1 MRDMAEAQAPFLP
14 VRFIPRQID
23 VERRAGGTLVLRN
36 RIPLRA
42 PGPHIPALLRRQA
55 ALNPMRIW
63 LAQRRGPDR
72 VWLTV
77 NYGAAVAQV
86 DALTQFLLD
95 LREPGRPIMVLS
107 GNSIEHGLLALA
119 AMQAR
124 MPLAPITPA
133 YSLLSNDHEKLKAM
147 AALLDPAAVFVQNA
161 RQFERAL
168 RVLDLSHVKK
178 VLYVDDPIPSFPSAS
193 WASALATPVS
203 DEVSASV
210 AAIDHDTVAKYLFT
224 SGSTGKAKAVITTQR
239 MLTSATAMA
248 TQLIESEADPAAPVK
263 LDWLPWSH
271 VMGGSAVFHGVL
283 EEGGTLYIDDGRP
296 VPGAFEES
304 IRNLKEISPVDY
316 ANVPAG
322 YAMLVEALERDEIL
336 AGNFFRNLRTLLYAG
351 ARLPDDI
358 CARMQALAV
367 HYTAHRIPFVSGY
380 GSTETGPSGT
390 WVFWATERVG
400 LLGLP
405 QPGVELKLVP
415 LDEVRYEVRFRSST
429 VTPGYLHEPELTRQA
444 FDEEG
449 FYKMGDAASFVDA
462 RDPHEG
468 LVFAGRIAEEF
479 KLQSGVFVRVGTLRV
494 QIVDATAP
502 LLRDVV
508 VAGADRAFIGL
519 LAWPNLEACR
529 TFLNQPSASLAE
541 IIQSP
546 VLHAALAQRLMAHNR
561 SHPGSSTRIRRLLL
575 LAEPPSMDAG
585 EMTDK
590 GYVNQRRVL
599 ERRTEEIARLFADHP
614 DQAALR
620 IAD

>member
-1 MRDMAEAQAPFLP
+1 MRDRAEARAPFLP

-23 VERRAGGTLVLRN
+23 VERCAGGTLILRN
-36 RIPLRA
+36 RIALRA
-42 PGPHIPALLRRQA
+42 PAPHIPALLRRQA
-55 ALNPMRIW
+55 ERNPTRIW

-72 VWLTV
+72 AWLTV
-77 NYGAAVAQV
+77 NYGAAAKQV

-95 LREPGRPIMVLS
+95 LRAPGRPIMILS

-133 YSLLSNDHEKLKAM
+133 YSLLSNDHAKLKAM
-147 AALLDPAAVFVQNA
+147 AVLLDPAVVFVQNA

-168 RVLDLSHVKK
+168 GALDLSRVKK
-178 VLYVDDPIPSFPSAS
+178 VLYVDDPIPDVPTAT

-224 SGSTGKAKAVITTQR
+224 SGSTGAAKAVITTQR

-248 TQLIESEADPAAPVK
+248 CQLIESETDPAAPIK

-271 VMGGSAVFHGVL
+271 VMGGSAVFNGVL

-336 AGNFFRNLRTLLYAG
+336 AANFFRNLRTLLYAG
-351 ARLPDDI
+351 ARLPDEI

-367 HYTAHRIPFVSGY
+367 RYTAHRIPFVAGY
-380 GSTETGPSGT
+380 GSTETAPAGT
-390 WVFWATERVG
+390 WVFWATDRVG

-415 LDEVRYEVRFRSST
+415 LDDVRYEVRFRSNA

-444 FDEEG
+444 FDDEG

-494 QIVDATAP
+494 QILDAAAP

-508 VAGADRAFIGL
+508 VAGADRAFIGV

-529 TFLNQPSASLAE
+529 AFLNHPSASLTE
-541 IIQSP
+541 IIQFP
-546 VLHAALAQRLMAHNR
+546 ALHAALAQRLMAHNR
-561 SHPGSSTRIRRLLL
+561 SHSGSSTQIHRLLL
-575 LAEPPSMDAG
+575 LAEPPSMDTG

-599 ERRTEEIARLFADHP
+599 ERRTDEIVRLFAEVP
-614 DQAALR
+614 DQAVLR
-620 IAD
+620 IV